1 VSSFMQWVTHGIKRG
16 RFEVSRRTALDLF
29 AVVFVLTLVAVLY
42 LMLVSQTAARG
53 RRIEQL
59 RRDLAWLE
67 KENEHIEVQIADES
81 SISSLVR
88 RAVENGFIQVGQVE
102 YVYPTGEEP

>member
-1 VSSFMQWVTHGIKRG
+1 MSSFMQWVTHGIKRG